1 MGLSK
6 LGQGQ
11 CRLDISDSIEFI
23 AGFYQEVHCI
33 AETVKG
39 RWRPQNLQKERLT
52 KDVR

>member
-23 AGFYQEVHCI
+23 AGFINEVHCI
-33 AETVKG
+33 TETENSRK
-39 RWRPQNLQKERLT
+39 RPHNPQKERLT
-52 KDVR
+52 TDVR

>member
-23 AGFYQEVHCI
+23 AGFIKKY
-33 AETVKG
+33 TVSRRQSKADG
-39 RWRPQNLQKERLT
+39 GPRICRKRG
-52 KDVR
+52 